1 MLQKER
7 TTATTANLC
16 SVMESGNHSKNGASL
31 KSLMSKGNWWITACL
46 FLFFSVMGAC
56 KDEKDNE
63 LPAPT
68 DLTATQVEDGI
79 NVSWHY
85 VKGADCY
92 MLQIADEAGNS
103 QQVDVYDCDYVFKPE
118 KDGTYSFVV
127 SARNS
132 KDLGKLSNT
141 VYCAYT
147 APKKEVTEGSILG
160 SWFCEEEGITIIL
173 NADGTYTYKERWYEE
188 NGTYVFEDS
197 KLTLRDEDGELSEQ
211 YVVKS
216 VTDTTLEMTDLYEND
231 WTFTKGSGEGD
242 DDEEEK
248 YDYKNMVGCWIC
260 SGENVS
266 LILNSDSTYT
276 YKENGLT
283 EKGTSLLENSVLTLR
298 NEKGELS
305 EKYTVKSLTETTLK
319 MTDSEGTDWT
329 FEKGTEKDTY
339 DYKDLFGFWGYQDG
353 STYKTFMFNSD
364 TTYIYKE
371 TANKEI
377 KKNKEGRFRFED
389 LKLTLLNEY
398 GLSSESYTVE
408 SVTDTTLKIK
418 NTNSYYGSYM
428 TFKKLEAYELTVPT
442 GLKAVQVAGQ
452 KIQVSWDPVED
463 ADRYSLEYTYK
474 YLTTNYYGQSEKEYN
489 KVVEV
494 QSNEYLY
501 SPEYLTGVKS
511 FSFSVRAIH
520 DKPYEETAWSDT
532 VSCDYIIPGGGTKSG
547 LYMGIIG
554 FNDDINVKNI
564 SLLDDY
570 INTADTYSFT
580 SFIDMLGMK
589 EATGMYY
596 AVDNAIKQLEIATL
610 PEDLKYVS
618 MITFTDGLDNVSIK
632 LNKEYKTRDAYRD
645 ALKNRIADT
654 KIKNLPINAFSI
666 GIKGGNVTD
675 VDAFRA
681 GLKSMASAD
690 SNSYEVTDMDEVNA
704 TFKKIADNLYKE
716 NSNTTI
722 RLRIT
727 GGFEEGTKIRFTLDK
742 QGNEDASES
751 KFYIEGTYS
760 LETASLQ
767 NVVYNGV
774 KSSSGAIISGEEE
787 GVYVYFS
794 FEGCEMIDAPDS
806 MSWEDILQWEYIPSN
821 EKWQWNDE
829 FGGKKNIETIP
840 ERNSAVVLLI
850 LDCTTSLDALGTD
863 GFREMK
869 DAATNF
875 IEIVTGKNN

>member
-46 FLFFSVMGAC
+46 FLFLALAGAC

-132 KDLGKLSNT
+132 KDLGKFSNT

-173 NADGTYTYKERWYEE
+173 NADGTYTYKERGYEE

-242 DDEEEK
+242 DNEGDDEDDEK
-248 YDYKNMVGCWIC
+248 NSNED
-260 SGENVS
+260 
-266 LILNSDSTYT
+266 LI
-276 YKENGLT
+276 GL
-283 EKGTSLLENSVLTLR
+283 
-298 NEKGELS
+298 
-305 EKYTVKSLTETTLK
+305 
-319 MTDSEGTDWT
+319 
-329 FEKGTEKDTY
+329 
-339 DYKDLFGFWGYQDG
+339 WGYQDW
-353 STYKTFMFNSD
+353 SVYKTFVFNNDS
-364 TTYIYKE
+364 TYVYKE
-371 TANKEI
+371 TTNKEVT
-377 KKNKEGRFRFED
+377 KMKEGTFRFED
-389 LKLTLLNEY
+389 LKLTLMNEY
-398 GLSSESYTVE
+398 GLVSESYTVE
-408 SVTDTTLKIK
+408 SVTDSTLKIK
-418 NTNSYYGSYM
+418 NTNSYYGTYM
-428 TFKKLEAYELTVPT
+428 TFEKLEEFELTVPT

-532 VSCDYIIPGGGTKSG
+532 VSCDYMTPGGGTKSG

-554 FNDDINVKNI
+554 FNNTLNTKAI
-564 SLLDDY
+564 SLLTDY
-570 INTADTYSFT
+570 KNTDNSNSFSSFVNNMGMEVNTA
-580 SFIDMLGMK
+580 L
-589 EATGMYY
+589 YY
-596 AVDNAIKQLEIATL
+596 AVDNAIQQLKIATL
-610 PEDLKYVS
+610 PQDLENIS
-618 MITFTDGLDNVSIK
+618 IITFTDGLDNVSIDWNTDYK
-632 LNKEYKTRDAYRD
+632 KEADYR
-645 ALKNRIADT
+645 AAVKRSIEDT
-654 KIKNLPINAFSI
+654 KIQGLDINAYSI
-666 GIKGGNVTD
+666 GVKGNDIED
-675 VDAFRA
+675 VETFRKGISA
-681 GLKSMASAD
+681 MASAD
-690 SNSYEVTDMDEVNA
+690 TNVYEVDDMDEVNE
-704 TFKKIADNLYKE
+704 TFNKIASSLYNISKR
-716 NSNTTI
+716 TTLQLTI
-722 RLRIT
+722 P
-727 GGFEEGTKIRFTLDK
+727 GGKDDGTVIRFPLDRGK
-742 QGNEDASES
+742 EATSEEIPS
-751 KFYIEGTYS
+751 SEFYIEGVYRRNGKIRT
-760 LETASLQ
+760 LE
-767 NVVYNGV
+767 NVVFHGV
-774 KSSSGAIISGEEE
+774 KSSTDTVSITGDYDEVKRVVTFKFENFEVKSTTSFDFQEMTEWYGLSGGR
-787 GVYVYFS
+787 
-794 FEGCEMIDAPDS
+794 
-806 MSWEDILQWEYIPSN
+806 
-821 EKWQWNDE
+821 WQKETE
-829 FGGKKNIETIP
+829 FGKEGDIVPVE
-840 ERNSAVVLLI
+840 ERSSAVILLV
-850 LDCTTSLDALGTD
+850 LDCTTSLGESDFQQMT
-863 GFREMK
+863 K
-869 DAATNF
+869 AATNF
-875 IEIVTGKNN
+875 ISILTNKN

>member
-46 FLFFSVMGAC
+46 FLFLALAGAC

-173 NADGTYTYKERWYEE
+173 NADGTYTYKERGYEE

-242 DDEEEK
+242 DNEGDDEDDEK
-248 YDYKNMVGCWIC
+248 NSNED
-260 SGENVS
+260 
-266 LILNSDSTYT
+266 LI
-276 YKENGLT
+276 GL
-283 EKGTSLLENSVLTLR
+283 
-298 NEKGELS
+298 
-305 EKYTVKSLTETTLK
+305 
-319 MTDSEGTDWT
+319 
-329 FEKGTEKDTY
+329 
-339 DYKDLFGFWGYQDG
+339 WGYQDW
-353 STYKTFMFNSD
+353 SVYKTFVFNNDS
-364 TTYIYKE
+364 TYVYKE
-371 TANKEI
+371 TTNKEVT
-377 KKNKEGRFRFED
+377 KMKEGTFRFED
-389 LKLTLLNEY
+389 LKLTLMNEY
-398 GLSSESYTVE
+398 GLVSESYTVE
-408 SVTDTTLKIK
+408 SVTDSTLKIK
-418 NTNSYYGSYM
+418 NTNSYYDTYM
-428 TFKKLEAYELTVPT
+428 TFEKLEEFELTVPT

-520 DKPYEETAWSDT
+520 DIPYEETAWSDT
-532 VSCDYIIPGGGTKSG
+532 VSCDYMTPGGGTKSG

-554 FNDDINVKNI
+554 FNNTLNTKSI
-564 SLLDDY
+564 SLLTDY
-570 INTADTYSFT
+570 ENINNSYDFS
-580 SFIDMLGMK
+580 SFIDRMNTTL
-589 EATGMYY
+589 ATTLYY
-596 AVDNAIKQLEIATL
+596 AVDNAVKHLKIATL
-610 PEDLKYVS
+610 PEDLENVA
-618 MITFTDGLDNVSIK
+618 IVTFTDGLDNSSTTI
-632 LNKEYKTRDAYRD
+632 NPIYDSPNDYRD
-645 ALKNRIADT
+645 AVKESIRNT
-654 KIKNLPINAFSI
+654 KIKNQDINAYSI
-666 GIKGGNVTD
+666 GVGNKSNTEFQAAL
-675 VDAFRA
+675 DA
-681 GLKSMASAD
+681 MASVD
-690 SNSYEVTDMDEVNA
+690 SNSYNVDDMKQVNE
-704 TFKKIADNLYKE
+704 TFDRIANELFNKSKK
-716 NSNTTI
+716 TT
-722 RLRIT
+722 LQLSIT
-727 GGFEEGTKIRFTLDK
+727 TGLAPGTRIRFALDRDTL
-742 QGNEDASES
+742 ATSEEVATS
-751 KFYIEGTYS
+751 EVYIEGEFRRNGKIEM
-760 LETASLQ
+760 LEHL
-767 NVVYNGV
+767 VFHGV
-774 KSSSGAIISGEEE
+774 KSSSDTIKITGIPNEETLLTTFYFEDFAIESEA
-787 GVYVYFS
+787 S
-794 FEGCEMIDAPDS
+794 ID
-806 MSWEDILQWEYIPSN
+806 LQKMTEWYYIP
-821 EKWQWNDE
+821 EGDKWSLEDE
-829 FGGKKNIETIP
+829 FGKQDDIKSVVQ
-840 ERNSAVVLLI
+840 RKSAVILLV
-850 LDCTTSLDALGTD
+850 LDCTTSLGDG
-863 GFREMK
+863 GFRDMK
-869 DAATNF
+869 NAATNF
-875 IEIVTGKNN
+875 INTVTKKE